1 MENEI
6 PNLDAQTLEYVHKLL
21 MRDWEA
27 YNHLREVTV
36 SDRVRTR
43 ADAKVH
49 AVGKLE
55 SEIMSLIWMI
65 RDAQEENEN
74 GE

>member
-27 YNHLREVTV
+27 YNHLGEVAVT
-36 SDRVRTR
+36 DRVRIR
-43 ADAKVH
+43 ADAKVK

-55 SEIMSLIWMI
+55 VEIMSLICTI
-65 RDAQEENEN
+65 RDAQQEEN
-74 GE
+74 

>member
-27 YNHLREVTV
+27 YNHLGEVAVT
-36 SDRVRTR
+36 DRVRAR
-43 ADAKVH
+43 ADAKVK

-55 SEIMSLIWMI
+55 VEIMSLICTI
-65 RDAQEENEN
+65 RDAQQEEN
-74 GE
+74 

>member
-1 MENEI
+1 MTQEI

-27 YNHLREVTV
+27 YNHLGEVAVT
-36 SDRVRTR
+36 DRVRIR
-43 ADAKVH
+43 ADAKVK

-55 SEIMSLIWMI
+55 VEIMSLICTI
-65 RDAQEENEN
+65 RDAQQEEN
-74 GE
+74 

>member
-1 MENEI
+1 MENEV
-6 PNLDAQTLEYVHKLL
+6 PNLDAQTLEYVHKML

-27 YNHLREVTV
+27 YNHLREVAVT
-36 SDRVRTR
+36 DRVRTR

-55 SEIMSLIWMI
+55 SEVASLICTI
-65 RDAQEENEN
+65 RDAQQEEN
-74 GE
+74 

>member
-1 MENEI
+1 MENEV

-21 MRDWEA
+21 MRDWAA
-27 YNHLREVTV
+27 YNHQREFAVT
-36 SDRVRTR
+36 DRGYIR

-55 SEIMSLIWMI
+55 SEIMSLLWMTW
-65 RDAQEENEN
+65 DAQQEEN
-74 GE
+74 

>member
-1 MENEI
+1 MTEQT
-6 PNLDAQTLEYVHKLL
+6 PKLDAQTLEYVHKLL

-27 YNHLREVTV
+27 YNHLREVAVT
-36 SDRVRTR
+36 DRVRTR

-55 SEIMSLIWMI
+55 SEIMSLMWMN
-65 RDAQEENEN
+65 RDAQQEEN
-74 GE
+74 

>member
-6 PNLDAQTLEYVHKLL
+6 PTLDAQTLEYVHKLL

-27 YNHLREVTV
+27 YNHLGEVAVT
-36 SDRVRTR
+36 DRVRIR
-43 ADAKVH
+43 ADAKVK

-55 SEIMSLIWMI
+55 VEIMSLICTI
-65 RDAQEENEN
+65 RDAQQEEN
-74 GE
+74 

>member
-6 PNLDAQTLEYVHKLL
+6 PNLDAQTLEYVHKLF

-27 YNHLREVTV
+27 HNHLREVAVT
-36 SDRVRTR
+36 DRGYTR

-55 SEIMSLIWMI
+55 SEIMSLLWMTW
-65 RDAQEENEN
+65 DAQQEEE
-74 GE
+74 

>member
-21 MRDWEA
+21 MRDWTA
-27 YNHLREVTV
+27 YNHLREFAVT
-36 SDRVRTR
+36 DRVRTR

-55 SEIMSLIWMI
+55 SEIMSLLWMTW
-65 RDAQEENEN
+65 DAQQEEE
-74 GE
+74 